1 MKLNSIIFM
10 LISLLILTYR
20 NKARV
25 IVDADTFFSL
35 VTTTSLVK
43 AEGTYDNTSILADK
57 LQIID
62 CENSCL

>member
-35 VTTTSLVK
+35 VTTTSVVK
-43 AEGTYDNTSILADK
+43 AEGTYDNTS
-57 LQIID
+57 
-62 CENSCL
+62 

>member
-35 VTTTSLVK
+35 VTTTSVVK
-43 AEGTYDNTSILADK
+43 AEGTYDNTSILVDK

-62 CENSCL
+62 CGNSCL